1 MCYDI
6 DQQGVH
12 LVALSMGNMSHVD
25 PTGNTVTAVV
35 RLKDCSLM
43 LTSIYLPPNNEHT
56 KLASMYHVANIHALI
71 KCPWAIF
78 GDFNMTPCEL
88 VAMDWTIVSRGTI
101 HCADIARTVNQ
112 PNGRLIDY
120 AVMDQRTQNM
130 IASRR

>member
-1 MCYDI
+1 MINKAYT
-6 DQQGVH
+6 
-12 LVALSMGNMSHVD
+12 LLPLSMGNMSHVD
-25 PTGNTVTAVV
+25 PTGNTVSAIV

-56 KLASMYHVANIHALI
+56 KLASMYHVANIHGLI

-101 HCADIARTVNQ
+101 HCADVTRTVNQ
-112 PNGRLIDY
+112 RPAKGKTERNSQSGPCQ
-120 AVMDQRTQNM
+120 VWTPPTQT
-130 IASRR
+130 